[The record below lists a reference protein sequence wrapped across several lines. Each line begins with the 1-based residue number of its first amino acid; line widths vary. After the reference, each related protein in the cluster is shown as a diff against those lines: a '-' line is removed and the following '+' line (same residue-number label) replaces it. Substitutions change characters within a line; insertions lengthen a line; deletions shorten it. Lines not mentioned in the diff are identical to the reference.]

1 VTGDEF
7 PRQVARTRNFSL
19 GVPRSFTVAPDGSR
33 VAFLRSRAG
42 ADAVTCLWVLDVEA
56 GRERLVFDPRSL
68 SDHEDEASL
77 SDAERAR
84 RERVREQ
91 AGGVVTYTCDRT
103 VGRAVFS
110 LGGRLF
116 LAEFEGGE
124 VRELD
129 APGPVDD
136 PRLDPSGS
144 RIAYVI
150 DGALHV
156 LEIDGVDRVLAA
168 DDEPDVYWGLP
179 EFVAAEEMHRF
190 RGHWW
195 SPDGT
200 RIAATRVDD
209 RPVRVWYIPD
219 PTNPA
224 TPPRAVRYPAAG
236 TDNAFVT
243 LAVFDV
249 DTGARVDVMWDRAA
263 FPYIARVDWSDG
275 APLALLLQS
284 RDQRATA
291 VVEADHRTGATAL
304 LRADTDPSWVDVPD
318 DSFGRLDDGRLVQAV
333 EADDT
338 RRVLIGDRVVT
349 PPGLHVRRIAS
360 AGATVLFEA
369 SEEPTEVHVWRVAPN
384 REVGQLTHRPG
395 VHTAIEGG
403 DVVVV
408 TSSTEDDLVPRTEVL
423 RDGTVVAA
431 IENVAE
437 RPSVEPRPIHVSLGT
452 QELRGALLLPGGS
465 EPKGPLPVLLDP
477 YGGPGFQRVVRTSAA
492 FLASQWFADQ
502 GFAVLVVDGRG
513 TPGRGS
519 AWERA
524 MFRDFTVALED
535 QVDALHA
542 AAERFGFLDTSRVGI
557 RGWSFGGYLAA
568 MAALRRPDVFHA
580 AVAGA
585 PVTKWRLYD
594 THYTERYLGHP
605 DEEPEVYRRNSI
617 LGDAARLE
625 RPLMLIH
632 GLADDNVVVAHTLQ
646 LSATLFEADR
656 RHELT
661 LLPNVTHLSRSEAAT
676 ENLLRLQLDFLRR
689 ALRLDG

>member
-7 PRQVARTRNFSL
+7 PRQAARTRNFSL
-19 GVPRSFTVAPDGSR
+19 GVPRSFTVGPDGSR
-33 VAFLRSRAG
+33 VAFLRTRAG
-42 ADAVTCLWVLDVEA
+42 DDPVTCLWVLDVET
-56 GRERLVFDPRSL
+56 GTEQLIFDPRSV
-68 SDHEDEASL
+68 SNQDDEASL

-91 AGGVVTYTCDRT
+91 AGGVVAYACDRT

-110 LGGRLF
+110 LAGRLF
-116 LAEFEGGE
+116 LAELDGGK

-144 RIAYVI
+144 RIAFVV

-156 LEIDGVDRVLAA
+156 LVIDGVDRVLAA
-168 DDEPDVYWGLP
+168 DDEPDVSWGLP
-179 EFVAAEEMHRF
+179 EFIAAEEMHRF

-209 RPVRVWYIPD
+209 RPTRVWYIGD
-219 PTNPA
+219 PTDPA
-224 TPPRAVRYPAAG
+224 TRPRPVRYPAAG
-236 TDNAFVT
+236 TDNAMVT

-249 DTGARVDVMWDRAA
+249 ATGARVDVLWDRAA
-263 FPYIARVDWSDG
+263 FPYLARVDWSDG
-275 APLALLLQS
+275 APLTLLVVS

-304 LRADTDPSWVDVPD
+304 LRADADPAWVDVPD
-318 DSFGRLDDGRLVQAV
+318 DSFMRMDDGRLVQAV
-333 EADDT
+333 ESDDT
-338 RRVLIGDRVVT
+338 RRVLIGDRPAT
-349 PPGLHVRRIAS
+349 PPGLHVRRIVS
-360 AGATVLFEA
+360 AGTAVLFEA
-369 SEEPTEVHVWRVAPN
+369 SEEPTEVHVWR
-384 REVGQLTHRPG
+384 EVPGRDPERLTDPPG
-395 VHTAIEGG
+395 VHTAVEGG
-403 DVVVV
+403 EVVVV
-408 TSSTEDDLVPRTEVL
+408 TSSTEDDVALRTEVL
-423 RDGTVVAA
+423 RDAKVVAT

-437 RPSVEPRPIHVSLGT
+437 RPSVEPRPIFVSLGPR
-452 QELRGALLLPGGS
+452 ELRGALLLAGGV
-465 EPKGPLPVLLDP
+465 EPEGPLPVLLDP
-477 YGGPGFQRVVRTSAA
+477 YGGPGFQRVVRTLAA

-524 MFRDFTVALED
+524 VLHDFTVTLED
-535 QVDALHA
+535 QIDALHA
-542 AAERFGFLDTSRVGI
+542 AAERFGFLDLSRVGI

-585 PVTKWRLYD
+585 PVTDWRLYD

-605 DEEPEVYRRNSI
+605 DADPEAYQRSSI
-617 LGDAARLE
+617 VGDAASLA
-625 RPLMLIH
+625 RPLLLIH
-632 GLADDNVVVAHTLQ
+632 GLADDNVVAAHTLR
-646 LSATLFEADR
+646 LSAALFETGR
-656 RHELT
+656 PHELT

-689 ALRLDG
+689 SLRLDG

>member
-33 VAFLRSRAG
+33 VAFLRTRTG
-42 ADAVTCLWVLDVEA
+42 DDAVTCLWVLDVGTGA
-56 GRERLVFDPRSL
+56 ERLVFDPRSL
-68 SDHEDEASL
+68 SNHEDEASL

-91 AGGVVTYTCDRT
+91 AGGVVTYACDRA
-103 VGRAVFS
+103 VERAVFS

-116 LAEFEGGE
+116 LTELEGGE

-136 PRLDPSGS
+136 PQLDPSGS

-156 LEIDGVDRVLAA
+156 LAIDGIDRVLAA
-168 DDEPDVYWGLP
+168 DEEPDVYWGLP

-209 RPVRVWYIPD
+209 RPVRVWYIAD
-219 PTNPA
+219 PTDPA
-224 TPPRAVRYPAAG
+224 TAPRPVRYPAAG
-236 TDNAFVT
+236 TDNAVVA

-249 DTGARVDVMWDRAA
+249 ATGARVDVLWDRAA
-263 FPYIARVDWSDG
+263 FPYLARVDWSDG
-275 APLALLLQS
+275 APLTLLLQS

-304 LRADTDPSWVDVPD
+304 LRADADPAWVDVPD
-318 DSFGRLDDGRLVQAV
+318 DSFARLDDGRLVQAV

-338 RRVLIGDRVVT
+338 RRLLIGDRLVT
-349 PPGLHVRRIAS
+349 PAGLHVRRIAS

-369 SEEPTEVHVWRVAPN
+369 SEEPTEVHVWRMVPD
-384 REVGQLTHRPG
+384 REAEQLTDRPG
-395 VHTAIEGG
+395 VHTAVEGG
-403 DVVVV
+403 DVAVV

-423 RDGTVVAA
+423 RDGTVVAT
-431 IENVAE
+431 IESVAD

-452 QELRGALLLPGGS
+452 RELRGALLLPGGRDPES
-465 EPKGPLPVLLDP
+465 PLPVLLDP

-492 FLASQWFADQ
+492 FLASQWLADQ

-535 QVDALHA
+535 QFDALHA

-568 MAALRRPDVFHA
+568 MAVLRRPDVFHA

-585 PVTKWRLYD
+585 PVTDWRLYD
-594 THYTERYLGHP
+594 THYTERYLGHA

-617 LGDAARLE
+617 LEDAARLD

-646 LSATLFEADR
+646 LSAALFEADR

-676 ENLLRLQLDFLRR
+676 ENLLRLQLEFLLR
-689 ALRLDG
+689 ALRPDG

>member
-1 VTGDEF
+1 VVF
-7 PRQVARTRNFSL
+7 LRTR
-19 GVPRSFTVAPDGSR
+19 
-33 VAFLRSRAG
+33 AG
-42 ADAVTCLWVLDVEA
+42 DDAVTCLWVLDVEA
-56 GRERLVFDPRSL
+56 ERERLVFDPRSL
-68 SDHEDEASL
+68 SNHEDEASL

-91 AGGVVTYTCDRT
+91 AGGVVTYACDRA
-103 VGRAVFS
+103 VERAVFS

-116 LAEFEGGE
+116 LAELGGGE

-150 DGALHV
+150 DGGLHV
-156 LEIDGVDRVLAA
+156 LAIDGVDRVLAT
-168 DDEPDVYWGLP
+168 DDEPDVSWGLP

-200 RIAATRVDD
+200 RIAATKVDD
-209 RPVRVWYIPD
+209 RPVRVWYITD
-219 PTNPA
+219 PTDPA
-224 TPPRAVRYPAAG
+224 TPARAVRYPAAG
-236 TDNAFVT
+236 TENAVVT
-243 LAVFDV
+243 LTVFDV
-249 DTGARVDVMWDRAA
+249 DTGARVDVLWDRAA
-263 FPYIARVDWSDG
+263 FPYLARVDWSDG
-275 APLALLLQS
+275 APLTLLVQS

-304 LRADTDPSWVDVPD
+304 LRADADPAWVDVPD
-318 DSFGRLDDGRLVQAV
+318 DSFSRLDDGRLVQAV

-338 RRVLIGDRVVT
+338 RRVLIGDLLVT
-349 PPGLHVRRIAS
+349 PAGLHVRRIAS

-369 SEEPTEVHVWRVAPN
+369 SEEPTEVHVWRVVPD
-384 REVGQLTHRPG
+384 REAEQVTDRPG
-395 VHTAIEGG
+395 VHTAVEGG

-423 RDGTVVAA
+423 REGTVVAT
-431 IENVAE
+431 IDNLAE
-437 RPSVEPRPIHVSLGT
+437 RPTVEPRPIHLSIGT
-452 QELRGALLLPGGS
+452 RELRGALLLSGGR
-465 EPKGPLPVLLDP
+465 EPERPLPVLLDP

-492 FLASQWFADQ
+492 FLASQWLADQ

-519 AWERA
+519 EWERA

-542 AAERFGFLDTSRVGI
+542 AADRFGFLDTSRVGI

-568 MAALRRPDVFHA
+568 MAVLRRPDAFHA

-585 PVTKWRLYD
+585 PVTDWRLYD
-594 THYTERYLGHP
+594 THYTERYLGSP
-605 DEEPEVYRRNSI
+605 DEDPEVYRRNSI
-617 LGDAARLE
+617 LEDAVQLD

-646 LSATLFEADR
+646 LSAALFEGDR

-661 LLPNVTHLSRSEAAT
+661 LLPNVTHLSRSQAAT

-689 ALRLDG
+689 ALRPDG

>member
-1 VTGDEF
+1 MTGDEF

-42 ADAVTCLWVLDVEA
+42 DDAVTCLWVLDVEA

-68 SDHEDEASL
+68 SNHEDEASV
-77 SDAERAR
+77 SDAERVR

-91 AGGVVTYTCDRT
+91 AGGVVTYACDRA

-116 LAEFEGGE
+116 LAELEGGE

-129 APGPVDD
+129 APGAVDD

-150 DGALHV
+150 DGALHA
-156 LEIDGVDRVLAA
+156 LAIDGVDRVLAA
-168 DDEPDVYWGLP
+168 DDEPDVHWGLP

-209 RPVRVWYIPD
+209 RPVRVWYIAD
-219 PTNPA
+219 PTDPA
-224 TPPRAVRYPAAG
+224 VPPRAVRYPAAG
-236 TDNAFVT
+236 TDNAAVT

-249 DTGARVDVMWDRAA
+249 DTGARVDVLWDRTA
-263 FPYIARVDWSDG
+263 FPYLARVDWSDG
-275 APLALLLQS
+275 APITLLLQS
-284 RDQRATA
+284 RDQQATA
-291 VVEADHRTGATAL
+291 VVQADHRTGATAL

-349 PPGLHVRRIAS
+349 PAGLHVRRIAS
-360 AGATVLFEA
+360 AGATALFEA
-369 SEEPTEVHVWRVAPN
+369 SEEPTEVNVWRVAPN
-384 REVGQLTHRPG
+384 GEVGQLTHRPG

-408 TSSTEDDLVPRTEVL
+408 TSSTEDDLVSRTEVL
-423 RDGTVVAA
+423 RDGTIVAA
-431 IENVAE
+431 IENVAV

-452 QELRGALLLPGGS
+452 RELRGALLLPGGR
-465 EPKGPLPVLLDP
+465 EPEGPLPVLLDP

-524 MFRDFTVALED
+524 MFRDFTVAVED

-568 MAALRRPDVFHA
+568 MAVLRRPDVFHA

-585 PVTKWRLYD
+585 PVTDWRLYD
-594 THYTERYLGHP
+594 THYTERYLGRP
-605 DEEPEVYRRNSI
+605 DEEPDVYRRNSI
-617 LGDAARLE
+617 LEDAAHLE

-632 GLADDNVVVAHTLQ
+632 GLADDNVVVAHTLR
-646 LSATLFEADR
+646 LSAALFEAGR

-661 LLPNVTHLSRSEAAT
+661 LHPNVTHLSRSEAAT
-676 ENLLRLQLDFLRR
+676 ENLLRLQLDFLSR
-689 ALRLDG
+689 ALRLGE

>member
-1 VTGDEF
+1 
-7 PRQVARTRNFSL
+7 
-19 GVPRSFTVAPDGSR
+19 
-33 VAFLRSRAG
+33 
-42 ADAVTCLWVLDVEA
+42 
-56 GRERLVFDPRSL
+56 
-68 SDHEDEASL
+68 
-77 SDAERAR
+77 
-84 RERVREQ
+84 
-91 AGGVVTYTCDRT
+91 
-103 VGRAVFS
+103 
-110 LGGRLF
+110 LF
-116 LAEFEGGE
+116 LAELEAGD

-156 LEIDGVDRVLAA
+156 LAIDGADRVLAA

-179 EFVAAEEMHRF
+179 EFVAAEELHRF

-200 RIAATRVDD
+200 RIAATKVDD
-209 RPVRVWYIPD
+209 RPVRIWYITD
-219 PTNPA
+219 PTDPVAPA
-224 TPPRAVRYPAAG
+224 RAVRYPAAG
-236 TDNAFVT
+236 TDNAVVT

-249 DTGARVDVMWDRAA
+249 DTGARVDVLWDRAA
-263 FPYIARVDWSDG
+263 FPYLARVDWSNG
-275 APLALLLQS
+275 APLTLLLQS

-304 LRADTDPSWVDVPD
+304 LRADTDPAWVDVPD
-318 DSFGRLDDGRLVQAV
+318 GSFERLDDGRLVQAV

-338 RRVLIGDRVVT
+338 LRVLIGDRVVT
-349 PPGLHVRRIAS
+349 PVGLHVRRIAS

-369 SEEPTEVHVWRVAPN
+369 SEEPTEIHVWRVAPN
-384 REVGQLTHRPG
+384 REVGRLTHRPG

-408 TSSTEDDLVPRTEVL
+408 TSSTEDDPVSRTEVL
-423 RDGTVVAA
+423 REGTVVAM

-452 QELRGALLLPGGS
+452 RELRGALLLPGGT
-465 EPKGPLPVLLDP
+465 EPNGPLPLLLDP
-477 YGGPGFQRVVRTSAA
+477 YGGPGFQRVVRTSAT

-519 AWERA
+519 AWERE

-542 AAERFGFLDTSRVGI
+542 AAERFGFLDTSHVGI

-585 PVTKWRLYD
+585 PVTEWRLYD

-605 DEEPEVYRRNSI
+605 DEEPNVYRRNSI
-617 LGDAARLE
+617 LEDAGRLD

-632 GLADDNVVVAHTLQ
+632 GLADDNVVVANTLQ
-646 LSATLFEADR
+646 LSAALFEADR
-656 RHELT
+656 RYELT

-676 ENLLRLQLDFLRR
+676 ENLLRMQLDFLRR

>member
-42 ADAVTCLWVLDVEA
+42 DDAVTCLWVLDVEA
-56 GRERLVFDPRSL
+56 GRQRLVFDPRSL

-91 AGGVVTYTCDRT
+91 ADGVVTYACDRT

-110 LGGRLF
+110 LGGKLF
-116 LAEFEGGE
+116 LAELEGGE

-129 APGPVDD
+129 APGAVDD

-156 LEIDGVDRVLAA
+156 LAIDGVDRVLAA
-168 DDEPDVYWGLP
+168 EDEPDVYWGLP

-209 RPVRVWYIPD
+209 RPVRVWYIAD
-219 PTNPA
+219 PTDPA

-263 FPYIARVDWSDG
+263 FPYIARVDWSHG
-275 APLALLLQS
+275 APLTLLLQS

-304 LRADTDPSWVDVPD
+304 LRAYTDPGWVDVPD

-338 RRVLIGDRVVT
+338 RRVLIGDRFVT
-349 PPGLHVRRIAS
+349 PAGFHVRRIAS

-384 REVGQLTHRPG
+384 REVGQLTHGPG

-431 IENVAE
+431 IENFAE

-452 QELRGALLLPGGS
+452 RELRGALLLPGGS
-465 EPKGPLPVLLDP
+465 EPEGPLPVLLDP

-492 FLASQWFADQ
+492 FLATQWFADQ

-519 AWERA
+519 TWERA
-524 MFRDFTVALED
+524 VFRDFAVALED

-585 PVTKWRLYD
+585 PVTDWRLYD

-617 LGDAARLE
+617 LEDAGRLD

-632 GLADDNVVVAHTLQ
+632 GLADDNVVVAHTLR
-646 LSATLFEADR
+646 LSAALFEANR

>member
-1 VTGDEF
+1 VTGAEF
-7 PRQVARTRNFSL
+7 PRQAARTRNFSL
-19 GVPRSFTVAPDGSR
+19 GVPRSLTVAPDGSR
-33 VAFLRSRAG
+33 VVFLRTRAG
-42 ADAVTCLWVLDVEA
+42 DDPVTCLWVLDV
-56 GRERLVFDPRSL
+56 GTGIERLIFDPRSL

-91 AGGVVTYTCDRT
+91 AGGVVAYACDRT
-103 VGRAVFS
+103 VEKAVFS
-110 LGGRLF
+110 LAGRLF
-116 LAEFEGGE
+116 LADLDGGQ

-129 APGPVDD
+129 TPGPVDD

-156 LEIDGVDRVLAA
+156 MAIDGVDRVLAA

-209 RPVRVWYIPD
+209 RPVRVWYIAD
-219 PTNPA
+219 PTDPA
-224 TPPRAVRYPAAG
+224 TPPRPVRYPAAG
-236 TDNAFVT
+236 TDNSVVT
-243 LAVFDV
+243 LAVFDGA
-249 DTGARVDVMWDRAA
+249 TGARVDVLWDRAA
-263 FPYIARVDWSDG
+263 FPYLGRVDWSDG
-275 APLALLLQS
+275 APLTLLVQS

-304 LRADTDPSWVDVPD
+304 LRADADPAWVDVPD
-318 DSFGRLDDGRLVQAV
+318 DSFTRMGDGRLVQAV

-338 RRVLIGDRVVT
+338 RRVFIGGRPVT
-349 PPGLHVRRIAS
+349 PPGLHVRQIVS
-360 AGATVLFEA
+360 AGTAVLFQA
-369 SEEPTEVHVWRVAPN
+369 SEEPTEVHVWRVAPD
-384 REVGQLTHRPG
+384 RDPERLTDRPG
-395 VHTAIEGG
+395 VHTAVGGG

-408 TSSTEDDLVPRTEVL
+408 TSSTEDGLIPRTEVL
-423 RDGTVVAA
+423 RDGSVVAT
-431 IENVAE
+431 IENMAE
-437 RPSVEPRPIHVSLGT
+437 RPSVEPRPILVSLGT
-452 QELRGALLLPGGS
+452 RELRGALLLPGGV
-465 EPKGPLPVLLDP
+465 EPTGPLPVLLDP
-477 YGGPGFQRVVRTSAA
+477 YGGPGFQRVVRTPAA
-492 FLASQWFADQ
+492 FIASQWFADQ

-524 MFRDFTVALED
+524 VLHDFTVALED
-535 QVDALHA
+535 QVDGLGA
-542 AAERFGFLDTSRVGI
+542 AAERFGFLDLSRVGI

-585 PVTKWRLYD
+585 PVTEWRLYD

-605 DEEPEVYRRNSI
+605 DEEPGVYRRNSI
-617 LGDAARLE
+617 LEDAARLE
-625 RPLMLIH
+625 RPLVLIH

-646 LSATLFEADR
+646 LSAALFEAGR

-661 LLPNVTHLSRSEAAT
+661 LHPHVTHLSRSEAAT

-689 ALRLDG
+689 ALRPGG

>member
-7 PRQVARTRNFSL
+7 PRQAARTRNFSL
-19 GVPRSFTVAPDGSR
+19 GVPRSLTVAPDGSR
-33 VAFLRSRAG
+33 VVFLRTRAG
-42 ADAVTCLWVLDVEA
+42 DDPVTCLWVLDV
-56 GRERLVFDPRSL
+56 GTGIERLIFDPRSL

-91 AGGVVTYTCDRT
+91 AGGVVAYACDRT
-103 VGRAVFS
+103 VEKAVFS
-110 LGGRLF
+110 LAGRLF
-116 LAEFEGGE
+116 LADLDGGQ

-129 APGPVDD
+129 TPGPVDD

-156 LEIDGVDRVLAA
+156 MAIDGVDRVLAA

-209 RPVRVWYIPD
+209 RPVRVWYIAD
-219 PTNPA
+219 PTDPA
-224 TPPRAVRYPAAG
+224 TPPRPVRYPAAG
-236 TDNAFVT
+236 TDNSVVT
-243 LAVFDV
+243 LAVFDGA
-249 DTGARVDVMWDRAA
+249 TGARVDVLWDRAA
-263 FPYIARVDWSDG
+263 FPYLGRVDWSDG
-275 APLALLLQS
+275 APLTLLVQS

-304 LRADTDPSWVDVPD
+304 LRADADPAWVDVPD
-318 DSFGRLDDGRLVQAV
+318 DSFTRMGDGRLVQAV

-338 RRVLIGDRVVT
+338 RRVFIGDRPVT
-349 PPGLHVRRIAS
+349 PPGLHVRQIVS
-360 AGATVLFEA
+360 AGTAVLFQA
-369 SEEPTEVHVWRVAPN
+369 SEEPTEVHVWRVAPD
-384 REVGQLTHRPG
+384 RDPERLTDRPG
-395 VHTAIEGG
+395 VHTAVGGG

-408 TSSTEDDLVPRTEVL
+408 TSSTEDSLIPRTEVL
-423 RDGTVVAA
+423 RDGSVVAT
-431 IENVAE
+431 IENMAE
-437 RPSVEPRPIHVSLGT
+437 RPSVEPRPILVSLGT
-452 QELRGALLLPGGS
+452 RELRGALLLPGGV
-465 EPKGPLPVLLDP
+465 EPTGPLPVLLDP
-477 YGGPGFQRVVRTSAA
+477 YGGPGFQRVVRTPAA
-492 FLASQWFADQ
+492 FIASQWFADQ

-524 MFRDFTVALED
+524 VLHDFTVALED
-535 QVDALHA
+535 QVDGLGA
-542 AAERFGFLDTSRVGI
+542 AAERFGFLDLSRVGI

-585 PVTKWRLYD
+585 PVTEWRLYD

-617 LGDAARLE
+617 LEDAARLE

-646 LSATLFEADR
+646 LSAALFEAGR

-661 LLPNVTHLSRSEAAT
+661 LHPHVTHLSRSEAAT
-676 ENLLRLQLDFLRR
+676 ENLLRLQLVFLRR
-689 ALRLDG
+689 ALRPGG

>member
-1 VTGDEF
+1 VTGAEF

-33 VAFLRSRAG
+33 VVFLRTRAG
-42 ADAVTCLWVLDVEA
+42 DDAVTCLWVLDVEA
-56 GRERLVFDPRSL
+56 GGERLVFDPRSL
-68 SDHEDEASL
+68 SDHEEEASL

-91 AGGVVTYTCDRT
+91 AGGVVTYACDRN

-116 LAEFEGGE
+116 LAELESGE

-136 PRLDPSGS
+136 PRIDPSGS

-150 DGALHV
+150 DGAPHV
-156 LEIDGVDRVLAA
+156 LAIDGADRVVVA

-179 EFVAAEEMHRF
+179 EFAAAEEMHRF

-209 RPVRVWYIPD
+209 RPVPVWYIAD
-219 PTNPA
+219 PTDPT

-236 TDNAFVT
+236 TDNAVVT

-249 DTGARVDVMWDRAA
+249 ATGARVDVLWDRTA
-263 FPYIARVDWSDG
+263 FPYLARVDWSDG
-275 APLALLLQS
+275 APLMLLLQS
-284 RDQRATA
+284 RDQQTTA

-304 LRADTDPSWVDVPD
+304 LRADTDPAWVDVPD
-318 DSFGRLDDGRLVQAV
+318 DSFSRLDDGRLVQAV

-338 RRVLIGDRVVT
+338 RRVLIGDRLAT
-349 PPGLHVRRIAS
+349 PAGLHVRRIAS
-360 AGATVLFEA
+360 AGASVLFEA
-369 SEEPTEVHVWRVAPN
+369 SEEPTEVHVWRVALD
-384 REVGQLTHRPG
+384 REAEQLTHRPG

-408 TSSTEDDLVPRTEVL
+408 TSWTEDDLVPRTEVL

-437 RPSVEPRPIHVSLGT
+437 RPSVEPRPIHVSLGARD
-452 QELRGALLLPGGS
+452 LRGALLLPGGR
-465 EPKGPLPVLLDP
+465 EPEGPLPVLLDP
-477 YGGPGFQRVVRTSAA
+477 YGGPGFQRVVRTSSA

-502 GFAVLVVDGRG
+502 GFGVLVVDGRG

-585 PVTKWRLYD
+585 PVTEWRLYD

-605 DEEPEVYRRNSI
+605 DEEPEIYRRNSI
-617 LGDAARLE
+617 LEDAARLD

-632 GLADDNVVVAHTLQ
+632 GLADDNVVAAHTL
-646 LSATLFEADR
+646 R
-656 RHELT
+656 
-661 LLPNVTHLSRSEAAT
+661 LSRALVEAGRPHRVLPLVGITHMTPQEVVA
-676 ENLLRLQLDFLRR
+676 ENLLRLELRFLRD
-689 ALRLDG
+689 ALPAR